1 MSQVSRGIL
10 CSREYSF
17 NSCSHVR
24 DCWSFL
30 VRNHLFYKRF
40 DFLKLL
46 SRRGLYTM
54 LAMGSFPVGI
64 IALSVV
70 ASRIQVFTHL
80 IMIFLTQNLSAGPV
94 GQLFIF
100 LILLHPW
107 SGMASPD
114 CLGIPPWCS
123 LPLLSLVQFFV
134 NTKLQQIK
142 FCTINHTKSVA
153 KFYQKYFQNTHL
165 KIRKVPDRKS
175 SVVPQ
180 PSTDAWGRSS
190 ATLYC

>member
-1 MSQVSRGIL
+1 MSPTPSQDWEKTESGSHLAGHDLLQPRVGHHHRIFCLRLCKVNLIINKNAQNSSMSQVSCGIL

-70 ASRIQVFTHL
+70 ASRIQVFTCL
-80 IMIFLTQNLSAGPV
+80 IMIFLTKNLSAGPV
-94 GQLFIF
+94 GQLLIF
-100 LILLHPW
+100 LILLHP
-107 SGMASPD
+107 
-114 CLGIPPWCS
+114 
-123 LPLLSLVQFFV
+123 
-134 NTKLQQIK
+134 
-142 FCTINHTKSVA
+142 
-153 KFYQKYFQNTHL
+153 
-165 KIRKVPDRKS
+165 
-175 SVVPQ
+175 
-180 PSTDAWGRSS
+180 
-190 ATLYC
+190 

>member
-1 MSQVSRGIL
+1 MSQVSRGVL

-30 VRNHLFYKRF
+30 VRNYLFYKRF

-70 ASRIQVFTHL
+70 ASRIQVFTCL
-80 IMIFLTQNLSAGPV
+80 IMIFLTPKTSQL
-94 GQLFIF
+94 GQ
-100 LILLHPW
+100 W
-107 SGMASPD
+107 ANSS
-114 CLGIPPWCS
+114 
-123 LPLLSLVQFFV
+123 
-134 NTKLQQIK
+134 
-142 FCTINHTKSVA
+142 
-153 KFYQKYFQNTHL
+153 YF
-165 KIRKVPDRKS
+165 
-175 SVVPQ
+175 
-180 PSTDAWGRSS
+180 
-190 ATLYC
+190 